1 MSRFPE
7 SVTGAGVGET
17 EAGGL
22 RAASPSWPL
31 WLAAGALVLA
41 LHAGGGVLA
50 LTHGPPDEAD
60 DLGAAALEVGLEMTA
75 PRREPSDLPPGPEA
89 DEAAASPAV
98 VQQTAVDD
106 PTELPKA
113 VPTET
118 EDPDRIVSPEATLKP
133 QEDETKVKV
142 METSPSQE
150 SVASEAA
157 AAPTSETMKE
167 APVSAAPVLGTGESA
182 RRVRTTWQRQ
192 LLAHLDRHKR
202 YPSGATHPT
211 GQVMVSFL
219 LDRLGH
225 VVSVSVLK
233 GSGDAALDQ
242 AALAMMRRSDP
253 VPQPPP
259 LVADEG
265 LTFSIPVVFRAKQ
278 RGK

>member
-1 MSRFPE
+1 ME
-7 SVTGAGVGET
+7 EGIGEAEAGGAGVT
-17 EAGGL
+17 SL
-22 RAASPSWPL
+22 SWPL

-50 LTHGPPDEAD
+50 LGYAQSDEAD

-75 PRREPSDLPPGPEA
+75 PRLEPSDLPPGPEA
-89 DEAAASPAV
+89 DEAAAAPAV
-98 VQQTAVDD
+98 VQQKAVDD

-118 EDPDRIVSPEATLKP
+118 EDPDRIVSPEATRKP

-142 METSPSQE
+142 VETSPSLE

-182 RRVRTTWQRQ
+182 RRVRTTWQKQ

-219 LDRLGH
+219 LDRVGH

-242 AALAMMRRSDP
+242 AALTMMQRSDP

-265 LTFSIPVVFRAKQ
+265 LAFAIPVVFRAKQ
-278 RGK
+278 KGK

>member
-1 MSRFPE
+1 M
-7 SVTGAGVGET
+7 
-17 EAGGL
+17 
-22 RAASPSWPL
+22 
-31 WLAAGALVLA
+31 
-41 LHAGGGVLA
+41 
-50 LTHGPPDEAD
+50 
-60 DLGAAALEVGLEMTA
+60 
-75 PRREPSDLPPGPEA
+75 
-89 DEAAASPAV
+89 
-98 VQQTAVDD
+98 
-106 PTELPKA
+106 
-113 VPTET
+113 PTET
-118 EDPDRIVSPEATLKP
+118 EDPDRIVSPDASRKP

-211 GQVMVSFL
+211 GQVTLSFV
-219 LDRLGH
+219 LDRVGH
-225 VVSVSVLK
+225 VVSASVLQ

-242 AALAMMRRSDP
+242 AALTMIRRSDP

-265 LTFSIPVVFRAKQ
+265 LNFSIPVVFRAKPKG
-278 RGK
+278 R

>member
-1 MSRFPE
+1 MTGE
-7 SVTGAGVGET
+7 GAGEA
-17 EAGGL
+17 EAGGSG
-22 RAASPSWPL
+22 AAAPWPL

-50 LTHGPPDEAD
+50 LGYAQPDEAD

-89 DEAAASPAV
+89 DDAAASPAV
-98 VQQTAVDD
+98 VQQKAVDD

-118 EDPDRIVSPEATLKP
+118 EDPDRIVSPDASHKP

-182 RRVRTTWQRQ
+182 RRLRTTWQRQ

-211 GQVMVSFL
+211 GQVTLSFV
-219 LDRLGH
+219 LDRVGH
-225 VVSVSVLK
+225 VVSASVLQ

-242 AALAMMRRSDP
+242 AALTMIRRSDP

-265 LTFSIPVVFRAKQ
+265 LNFSIPVVFRAKQ
-278 RGK
+278 KGR

>member
-1 MSRFPE
+1 M
-7 SVTGAGVGET
+7 GEVDGKT
-17 EAGGL
+17 EAGGAG
-22 RAASPSWPL
+22 AAALNWPL
-31 WLAAGALVLA
+31 WLSTAALVLV
-41 LHAGGGVLA
+41 LHAGGAVLA
-50 LTHGPPDEAD
+50 LGYAQPDEAD
-60 DLGAAALEVGLEMTA
+60 DLGAEAIEIGLEMTA

-89 DEAAASPAV
+89 DDAAAASAV
-98 VQQTAVDD
+98 VQQKAVED

-118 EDPDRIVSPEATLKP
+118 EDPDRIVSPEATKKP
-133 QEDETKVKV
+133 QEDETKLKTV
-142 METSPSQE
+142 ETSPSME
-150 SVASEAA
+150 SVPSEAA

-182 RRVRTTWQRQ
+182 RRVRTTWQKQ

-202 YPSGATHPT
+202 YPNGATRPA

-219 LDRLGH
+219 LDRVGH
-225 VVSVSVLK
+225 VVSASVLK

-242 AALAMMRRSDP
+242 AALMMMHRSDP

-265 LTFSIPVVFRAKQ
+265 LAFSIPVVFRIKQ
-278 RGK
+278 KGR